1 MPTRCRCCRSPSGYH
16 DRPLIILESGYG
28 ICLDCYFDDSIGWH
42 LEDDPPAD
50 WLSSD
55 SEYVPTDSEF
65 DSDLPP
71 VSPVEPPPP
80 AQPTSSGLEPE
91 PEPLP
96 ENKPDDEDGAEPKE
110 PPQKKPKVS
119 DPDTVLILADSESDP
134 ELIAFDRMLRGTASE
149 DPGSSARRRLEDTLA
164 MFEPPQRRR
173 GDWTSLEDL
182 IIIGVPLSNTC

>member
-119 DPDTVLILADSESDP
+119 DPDTVLILADSESDLEALDRRGYSVIDP
-134 ELIAFDRMLRGTASE
+134 ELEASDRMLWGTASE
-149 DPGSSARRRLEDTLA
+149 DPGSSARKRLEDTLA
-164 MFEPPQRRR
+164 MFESPQRR
-173 GDWTSLEDL
+173 LDL
-182 IIIGVPLSNTC
+182 TG